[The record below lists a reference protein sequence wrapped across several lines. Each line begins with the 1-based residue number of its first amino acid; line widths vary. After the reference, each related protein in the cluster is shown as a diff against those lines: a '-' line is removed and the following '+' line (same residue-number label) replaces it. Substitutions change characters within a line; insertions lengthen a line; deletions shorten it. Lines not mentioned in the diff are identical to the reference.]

1 MHSPPHINVAK
12 LFNWA
17 SYDCCHFA
25 DICKWWLST
34 IATLNPINSP
44 KWLHL
49 SKKIATFAILCLSCV
64 APLATTWT
72 FKKRTL
78 VAVWLLVQ
86 PDRGIAMDRLTCQL
100 IVTCWGLYCH
110 TRSYN
115 QWWLK
120 CTASVFDFGE
130 YCSDSP
136 CAYGTTYAVSR
147 VSIFQFNF
155 GKIFPPW
162 TSTCP
167 CPLVD

>member
-1 MHSPPHINVAK
+1 MWV
-12 LFNWA
+12 
-17 SYDCCHFA
+17 
-25 DICKWWLST
+25 
-34 IATLNPINSP
+34 
-44 KWLHL
+44 
-49 SKKIATFAILCLSCV
+49 
-64 APLATTWT
+64 
-72 FKKRTL
+72 
-78 VAVWLLVQ
+78 LVQ

-100 IVTCWGLYCH
+100 IVTCRGLYCH

-147 VSIFQFNF
+147 VSILQFNF

-167 CPLVD
+167 LPFGRLVCGRKVQSLRNITRQQGGCSLGAHLKYLPRPLILNYELES